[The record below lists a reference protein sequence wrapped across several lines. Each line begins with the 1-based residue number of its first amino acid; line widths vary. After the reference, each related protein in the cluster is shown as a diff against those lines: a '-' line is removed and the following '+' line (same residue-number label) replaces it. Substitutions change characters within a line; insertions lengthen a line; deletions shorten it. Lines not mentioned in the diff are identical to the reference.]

1 MPLRELRYFQAQ
13 GLQLQ
18 SHCSARSRLGF
29 ARQRV
34 RSHLDLLRVREEGG
48 RKSVRV
54 GVGMLHTFCTVTG
67 WWDRRGTQGCR
78 YETKLDERI
87 EMKRVL
93 SKAGTV
99 GPLVMQAK

>member
-1 MPLRELRYFQAQ
+1 
-13 GLQLQ
+13 
-18 SHCSARSRLGF
+18 
-29 ARQRV
+29 
-34 RSHLDLLRVREEGG
+34 
-48 RKSVRV
+48 VRV